1 MKKSELIKKVNKI
14 SKKFDPSSY
23 SVEAKI
29 FYKKQNLS
37 ENSLIITNINENYHL
52 LIEEIDEHYR
62 VYAIKDLNDIF
73 SVNDNLGYIPD
84 FYKSLKMKN
93 IYFAVGK
100 LYSEL
105 EKKKII
111 KMLLEIKNQYL
122 DKVVNEQGLIDLII
136 EKSNNNYGINA
147 YKEGKKFVFETS
159 NSVMEIIN
167 TKEKDKKIYKVYV
180 NNIFIFEFEKF
191 MEAVEN
197 SIIEMVKNN
206 IKKISKR
213 SQRDENINLGLRPS
227 LKPDVKEL

>member
-1 MKKSELIKKVNKI
+1 MEKSELIKKVNKI
-14 SKKFDPSSY
+14 SKNFDSTSY
-23 SVEAKI
+23 SVESKV
-29 FYKKQNLS
+29 FYKKQKLE
-37 ENSLIITNINENYHL
+37 ENSLIITNMNENYHL
-52 LIEEIDEHYR
+52 LIEEINDTYKI
-62 VYAIKDLNDIF
+62 YAIKDLNDIF
-73 SVNDNLGYIPD
+73 SVNDDLEYVPD
-84 FYKSLKMKN
+84 FNKSLKFRKLH
-93 IYFAVGK
+93 YAVGR

-105 EKKKII
+105 EKRKII
-111 KMLLEIKNQYL
+111 KMLLEIKNKYL
-122 DKVVNEQGLIDLII
+122 DKVVNEQGLINLII

-147 YKEGKKFVFETS
+147 YKDGKKFVFETS

-197 SIIEMVKNN
+197 SMIEMVKNN

-213 SQRDENINLGLRPS
+213 SQKDDNINLGLRPS